1 MKKTLQYLLYA
12 LFLVVTLGVAV
23 MLAKAWGNLNNMK
36 TKVSTLKQELQNKNT
51 QCLELHQEIY
61 DLRNNPHAIEKVAR
75 ERCKLV
81 KENETIYTYPVK
93 KNREEK

>member
-1 MKKTLQYLLYA
+1 MKKTLQYLLYV
-12 LFLVVTLGVAV
+12 LFLIVTIGVSV
-23 MLAKAWGNLNNMK
+23 MLAKAWGNLNEMK
-36 TKVSTLKQELQNKNT
+36 TKVSNLEQELQKKNT

-93 KNREEK
+93 QNREEK